1 MNFQKIKEVVFP
13 FGNAWFYPVSLIW
26 ILSTAVF
33 YISFPALLTAS
44 HIQVTGFSPTNLP
57 NSLIDLSSDLL
68 SLALALMRT
77 FLLFL
82 IASAIFD
89 GIEDYK
95 VGRRKRGYL

>member
-1 MNFQKIKEVVFP
+1 MNFQDVKGIVFP
-13 FGNAWFYPVSLIW
+13 YGNKWFYPVALMWFPAIA
-26 ILSTAVF
+26 IF
-33 YISFPALLTAS
+33 YISFPALLTAA
-44 HIQVTGFSPTNLP
+44 HMQITGMAPTNLP

-68 SLALALMRT
+68 SLSLSITRF

-95 VGRRKRGYL
+95 IGRRRRGYL